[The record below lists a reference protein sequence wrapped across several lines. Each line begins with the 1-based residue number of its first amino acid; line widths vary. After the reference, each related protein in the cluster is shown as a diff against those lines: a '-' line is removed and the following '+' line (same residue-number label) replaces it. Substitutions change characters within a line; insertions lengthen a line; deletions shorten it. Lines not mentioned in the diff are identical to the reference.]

1 LAVSLAEIWG
11 SSIEL
16 SSTKVDCS
24 YSITTGSTVC
34 ATIGAAVSVILPR
47 FSFGMVGLI
56 YDFFSSTLTS
66 LDSSTGLSTF
76 GFASTG
82 FLATSGTFS
91 STFF

>member
-1 LAVSLAEIWG
+1 
-11 SSIEL
+11 
-16 SSTKVDCS
+16 
-24 YSITTGSTVC
+24 
-34 ATIGAAVSVILPR
+34 
-47 FSFGMVGLI
+47 MVGLI